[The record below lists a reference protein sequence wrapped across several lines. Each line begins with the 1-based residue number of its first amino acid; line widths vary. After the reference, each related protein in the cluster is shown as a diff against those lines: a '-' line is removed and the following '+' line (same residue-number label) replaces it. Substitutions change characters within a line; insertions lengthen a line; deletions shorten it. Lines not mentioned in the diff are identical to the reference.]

1 MKRRCCLD
9 KTGWIGC
16 ATACCCA
23 LIYMAVYA
31 FYFSNIEV
39 ITHTYR
45 HKAIYLYA
53 ARPVF
58 FVTLAFLL
66 ARVAARRWLRAEL
79 RIPRRLCRAL
89 GLVTAALYPVFL
101 SIHLFVYSN
110 FIFNAVLFLLLHPWL
125 FLVPG
130 ALLGL
135 SVKPRCKTGKT
146 KKAAAS
152 GH

>member
-16 ATACCCA
+16 ATAYCCA

-66 ARVAARRWLRAEL
+66 TRVIVCRWLRTDL
-79 RIPRRLCRAL
+79 NIPRRLCRIL
-89 GLVTAALYPVFL
+89 GLVTVAIYPVFL

-110 FIFNAVLFLLLHPWL
+110 LIFNAVLFLLLHPWL
-125 FLVPG
+125 FLVSG
-130 ALLGL
+130 ILLGL

-146 KKAAAS
+146 TKAAAS